1 MRSSQESRCGGDAEW
16 VGALDWSSNCCHNL
30 RDRRHP
36 LQWSSWED
44 LALEYLNRGR
54 RRRPDLV
61 LGGSEG
67 VFLGFVELRRFHS
80 PVVLI
85 HRRRT
90 VALDHVQQY
99 LDELDALHFLDLW
112 NPTSSE
118 RRSRPPAQ
126 LSPCPPACPP
136 CPRAAPWSGRRS
148 RARDAAAEEGEVA
161 ALLLRLVVL
170 CQGVNTSR
178 QVCKISDLI
187 QAIVTHLPGM
197 GSPNGSVTILAK
209 LERSTSPPSFS
220 VSLSTS
226 CK

>member
-1 MRSSQESRCGGDAEW
+1 M
-16 VGALDWSSNCCHNL
+16 GALDWSSSCSLNL

-36 LQWSSWED
+36 LHWSSWED
-44 LALEYLNRGR
+44 LALEYLNRG
-54 RRRPDLV
+54 RPDLV

-80 PVVLI
+80 FLI
-85 HRRRT
+85 HRRQT

-136 CPRAAPWSGRRS
+136 CPRATPWSGRRS

-161 ALLLRLVVL
+161 ALLCLVVL